1 LFSDN
6 QSVIHL
12 SKNPSTEHIEI
23 RYHWIKDMLNSK
35 QMQIKKVHVDDN
47 MADMLTKVVKRAK
60 LDVWH
65 RLTGKT
71 IGRQ

>member
-1 LFSDN
+1 
-6 QSVIHL
+6 
-12 SKNPSTEHIEI
+12 
-23 RYHWIKDMLNSK
+23 
-35 QMQIKKVHVDDN
+35 

-71 IGRQ
+71 IGRQWDW